1 MTPIIDLLTDHGG
14 MLAAGSTVLLGIGT
28 IAMAMFGPPVQRQRL
43 GELTLAATMVWLLL
57 ACVPL
62 PRWDIGVGGL
72 PASAERDVQPIEARR
87 AGTQAAWGAPLSD
100 AAADSPVDAIAVGA
114 GFEGPASAVDGATD
128 IRPPTSGDYMGASV
142 VPALEPS
149 PTAKGPT
156 VGWRGILAA
165 SYAAGVVGCV
175 VWLLAGHVLLARTE
189 RIATAP
195 DKWLA
200 DLYDSVTSGRRVK
213 RARLLVSGGCRRP
226 AVYGIWRPVI
236 ILPRELCRAENSERL
251 RHVLRH
257 ESAHVWRGDARGNL
271 IVNAAFPCL
280 FFHPLYWWIRHR
292 IQFSRELIADDW
304 AAGLSSKES
313 YADELVQL
321 VSQGR
326 GVRLG
331 TIGALGVFRFN
342 TPFYRRMKML
352 IDRRQPL
359 ATTLP
364 LTWKLLGIAFGAVVV
379 AGMVCVA
386 GVPRATAEGGF
397 QVVVDTAE
405 AKIVDEPLSG
415 EAMDD
420 SSPAEKQRRQPIHE
434 AIRAALKDIPGATV
448 QTVVDPKTGRVSVTV
463 GVPREY
469 FDLVWARQQQ
479 KARGPSRRMRK
490 GMGSEMMGGAEFGS
504 GMMMEE
510 MMGAGHDEEVSGG
523 SAMMGPGMDMDMG
536 MGGMG
541 SMGTGDMKSGDEAKD
556 MGGMGMGAMGA
567 GGMEDMMGGGGMDNM
582 GAGGMGMGGMET
594 GMGEDM
600 GTGMGLRGGMGA
612 DNGAMGMY
620 GGGMMGMEGRYGMQ
634 QIPRDQLNRVQIEET
649 DNIRDT
655 VAALLRKTDPG
666 ADPGVSVEVSVV
678 RDIRL
683 ESCLVALI
691 DEAKIPA
698 RAEGP
703 VVELT
708 VRVGDR
714 VERGQILARIDDR
727 RAKLKLDEAKGL
739 LEETLGNDLDVRY
752 AEVAAEIATADYESA
767 LDANRN
773 APGSLPKAEL
783 RRLAKESALA
793 KIRVEQAERAKAGTR
808 AQESQLVLA
817 ESELSDYRTEAPL
830 DGIVVEV
837 YPRVG
842 EWVRSGDPIFHIVEM
857 SRLRVE
863 SRLEV
868 YRYSPD
874 EVRGSEVIIEFTPPH
889 GRVQRMPGK
898 VTFVSPLVQGDN
910 RYKVVAEVSNQARDG
925 GYLLR
930 PGMQVTMVVK
940 LASRPGIR

>member
-364 LTWKLLGIAFGAVVV
+364 LTWKFLGILVGVIVV
-379 AGMVCVA
+379 AAMACVA
-386 GVPRATAEGGF
+386 GVPRATAEG
-397 QVVVDTAE
+397 DSPAAAE
-405 AKIVDEPLSG
+405 RPDLEITDEPVIPGQASG
-415 EAMDD
+415 GGEMSDASSAQTEA
-420 SSPAEKQRRQPIHE
+420 RQLVDE
-434 AIRAALKDIPGATV
+434 AIRAALKDVPGAMI
-448 QTVVDPKTGRVSVTV
+448 QTVHDPKTGRVSVTV
-463 GVPREY
+463 GVPAEH
-469 FDLVWARQQQ
+469 FDRVWMKRQG
-479 KARGPSRRMRK
+479 KAREGSRPGWKRMGGGMVDGTGAGPGMMPGMMGPSHE
-490 GMGSEMMGGAEFGS
+490 G
-504 GMMMEE
+504 
-510 MMGAGHDEEVSGG
+510 EEVSGG
-523 SAMMGPGMDMDMG
+523 GGMMGPGMGGMGMMGPMG
-536 MGGMG
+536 MGGCP
-541 SMGTGDMKSGDEAKD
+541 SVQPKPQNLWVHTTTHNPLSEFCRQLCQLAQQ
-556 MGGMGMGAMGA
+556 GGCSI
-567 GGMEDMMGGGGMDNM
+567 
-582 GAGGMGMGGMET
+582 
-594 GMGEDM
+594 
-600 GTGMGLRGGMGA
+600 
-612 DNGAMGMY
+612 
-620 GGGMMGMEGRYGMQ
+620 Q
-634 QIPRDQLNRVQIEET
+634 Q
-649 DNIRDT
+649 
-655 VAALLRKTDPG
+655 
-666 ADPGVSVEVSVV
+666 
-678 RDIRL
+678 
-683 ESCLVALI
+683 
-691 DEAKIPA
+691 
-698 RAEGP
+698 
-703 VVELT
+703 
-708 VRVGDR
+708 
-714 VERGQILARIDDR
+714 
-727 RAKLKLDEAKGL
+727 
-739 LEETLGNDLDVRY
+739 
-752 AEVAAEIATADYESA
+752 
-767 LDANRN
+767 
-773 APGSLPKAEL
+773 
-783 RRLAKESALA
+783 
-793 KIRVEQAERAKAGTR
+793 
-808 AQESQLVLA
+808 
-817 ESELSDYRTEAPL
+817 
-830 DGIVVEV
+830 
-837 YPRVG
+837 
-842 EWVRSGDPIFHIVEM
+842 
-857 SRLRVE
+857 
-863 SRLEV
+863 
-868 YRYSPD
+868 
-874 EVRGSEVIIEFTPPH
+874 
-889 GRVQRMPGK
+889 
-898 VTFVSPLVQGDN
+898 
-910 RYKVVAEVSNQARDG
+910 
-925 GYLLR
+925 
-930 PGMQVTMVVK
+930 
-940 LASRPGIR
+940 